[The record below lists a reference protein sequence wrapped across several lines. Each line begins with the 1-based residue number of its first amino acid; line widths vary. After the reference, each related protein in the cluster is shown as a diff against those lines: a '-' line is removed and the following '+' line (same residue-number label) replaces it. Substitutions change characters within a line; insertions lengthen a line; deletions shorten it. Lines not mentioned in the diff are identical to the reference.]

1 MSKKS
6 RSSLV
11 LTFVAV
17 ALVFLG
23 FLEMKDYNALKK
35 RCTEVTTAKIFY
47 NEHKRM
53 GNYADASF
61 TVGDKEYI
69 FRTEF
74 SKKKYPIG
82 KTISVRYDPTDPK
95 VNYSP
100 TYPPDNGLLGILT
113 GAFLLLLPLLR
124 FIPFGKR
131 RDTEDD

>member
-6 RSSLV
+6 GSSLV
-11 LTFVAV
+11 ITFIAA
-17 ALVFLG
+17 ALVFFG

-47 NEHKRM
+47 NERKRM
-53 GNYADASF
+53 GSYADASF

-69 FRTEF
+69 IRTECR
-74 SKKKYPIG
+74 KKKYPIG
-82 KTISVRYDPTDPK
+82 KTISVRFDPSDPK

-100 TYPPDNGLLGILT
+100 TYLPDNGFFGISVGMILH
-113 GAFLLLLPLLR
+113 FLLLLR

-131 RDTEDD
+131 HDKED